1 MQDVLNGAASEQ
13 FSGAAAFACIPIFI
27 MAGFRAF
34 YESDA
39 APQTGGEI
47 FLSPEESR
55 HSCGSLRAKT
65 GDAVSVFDLDG
76 MVWECRISKAD
87 QKRAALEA
95 VAPVKVE
102 KPKARVFVAQCLPK
116 GKTFDDII
124 RQSIEVGASGI
135 FPLMSEHSQVRLD
148 ERDALKKH
156 EKWRT
161 QVIEAVKQSANFSG
175 YALAP
180 VQTFKNFMAKPQDF
194 DLKLVASLQDGAQ
207 PILKT
212 LRERGENA
220 KSVCV
225 LVGPEGDLSEA
236 EYAAAKDAGFLPCT
250 LGGSVMKCETA
261 ALFSL
266 SAICAYFGAK

>member
-1 MQDVLNGAASEQ
+1 MGVAESVSAVSIYLSQPLL
-13 FSGAAAFACIPIFI
+13 I

-39 APQTGGEI
+39 APQPGGEI

-55 HSCGSLRAKT
+55 HLCGSLRAKT

-95 VAPVKVE
+95 LAPVKAE
-102 KPKARVFVAQCLPK
+102 APKAKVHIAQCLPK

-124 RQSIEVGASGI
+124 RQSVEVGASGI

-148 ERDALKKH
+148 EKDALKKH

-161 QVIEAVKQSANFSG
+161 QVVEAVKQSANFSG
-175 YALAP
+175 YGLAP
-180 VQTFKNFMAKPQDF
+180 AQTFKDFMANLPNF
-194 DLKLVASLQDGAQ
+194 DLKLVASLQEGTQ

-212 LRERGENA
+212 LRERGESA
-220 KSVCV
+220 KSICV
-225 LVGPEGDLSEA
+225 LVGPEGDLSES
-236 EYAAAKDAGFLPCT
+236 EYSMAKDAGFLPCT
-250 LGGSVMKCETA
+250 LGANVMKCETA

-266 SAICAYFGAK
+266 SAICAYLSAK